1 MQQKLSSGICKRTS
15 NSLTKSGSQYS
26 NVQSTSKQIDI
37 ASERVGLP
45 SLHMF

>member
-1 MQQKLSSGICKRTS
+1 MQQKLSSGVSKRVS

-26 NVQSTSKQIDI
+26 NVQSISKNIDM
-37 ASERVGLP
+37 ASEKVNLP